1 MCSRQIIFLAATASK
16 AWEPLSVAVAGDVS
30 YVFATQCGEI
40 FHAGVCTCTEPGGA
54 RQSSLSSSLLV
65 TTS

>member
-30 YVFATQCGEI
+30 FA
-40 FHAGVCTCTEPGGA
+40 V
-54 RQSSLSSSLLV
+54 LSPSRV
-65 TTS
+65 RPNPAATFP